1 MKNET
6 LEIIS
11 TRRSIKGYTDKPV
24 PRDILDKIIK
34 AGTEAASGRNLQGAI
49 IVAVTNREIRDKLS
63 EANANVLGAKSDPF
77 YNAPTVLVVLAN
89 KNIRTSIYDASLVAG
104 NIMLAAHALGVG
116 SCWIHRAREV
126 FDMPEWRQWL
136 SSIGVEGEYEGV
148 ANMVIGYPKGDYPE
162 KKQVLPGRV
171 FFVD

>member
-1 MKNET
+1 MKNEM

-11 TRRSIKGYTDKPV
+11 SRRSIKGYTDKLV
-24 PRDILDKIIK
+24 PREILKKIIT

-49 IVAVTNREIRDKLS
+49 IVAVTNKEIRDKLS
-63 EANANVLGAKSDPF
+63 AANAAVLSASSDPF
-77 YNAPTVLVVLAN
+77 YGAPAVLVVLAD
-89 KNIRTSIYDASLVAG
+89 KSVRTSIYDASLVAG

-126 FDMPEWRQWL
+126 FETPEWREWL
-136 SSIGVEGEYEGV
+136 ASIGVTGEYEGV
-148 ANMVIGYPKGDYPE
+148 ANMVIGYPSGDYPA

-171 FFVD
+171 YHVD